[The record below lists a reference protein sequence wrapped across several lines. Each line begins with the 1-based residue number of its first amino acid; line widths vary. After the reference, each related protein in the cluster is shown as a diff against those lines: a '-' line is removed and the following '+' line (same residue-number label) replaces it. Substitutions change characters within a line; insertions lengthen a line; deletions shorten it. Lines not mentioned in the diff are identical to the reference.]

1 MTPRAKAQKFFEF
14 WTTPKIML
22 FSYSAKSKTGE
33 IVENVLEATDRFA
46 LSRDLRSRGL
56 IPLSI
61 TEKSQGISEQFEA
74 FSAGI
79 FSKVKISEQILFTK
93 NLSGMLKAGLSI
105 SRALSVLKKQ
115 TKNARLSV
123 ILTSLTTDI
132 NAGETFSN
140 ALAKFPEVFSKLF
153 VSMVRAGEESGNLAG
168 ALSDIGLNL
177 EKSNSLNR
185 KIKGALIYPSVIMSA
200 MVIIGVLMF
209 AFVVPT
215 LANTFKSLGVALP
228 WSTQMIIFFGNFF
241 SHNLILSFVIIFVVA
256 FSMYLIFRAK
266 FMEKYIDFVVL
277 KIPVVSN
284 LTKEIN
290 SARTART
297 ISSLLLSGVS
307 ITRAIEITEDV
318 VQNVYYRKVLQDAKT
333 AIEKGA
339 PFSQAF
345 EANTKLYPIMM
356 SEMIQ
361 VGEETGKLSDMLLQ
375 IALFYE
381 DEVENKTKNLSTII
395 EPVLMIFIGI
405 GVGFFAISMISP
417 LYTILGSIN

>member
-1 MTPRAKAQKFFEF
+1 MIF
-14 WTTPKIML
+14 L
-22 FSYSAKSKTGE
+22 YSAKSKTGE

-61 TEKSQGISEQFEA
+61 TEKNQGLSEQFST
-74 FSAGI
+74 FSASI
-79 FSKVKISEQILFTK
+79 FSKVKVSEQILFTK

-115 TKNARLSV
+115 TKNVRLGV
-123 ILTSLTTDI
+123 ILTSLTADI

-228 WSTQMIIFFGNFF
+228 LSTQMIIFLGNFF
-241 SHNLILSFVIIFVVA
+241 SHNLILSFVVIFGVV
-256 FSMYLIFRAK
+256 FGMYLIFRAK

-318 VQNVYYRKVLQDAKT
+318 VQNVYYKKVLQDAKI

-345 EANTKLYPIMM
+345 EENIKLYPVMM
-356 SEMIQ
+356 AEMIQ

-381 DEVENKTKNLSTII
+381 DEVENKTKNISTII